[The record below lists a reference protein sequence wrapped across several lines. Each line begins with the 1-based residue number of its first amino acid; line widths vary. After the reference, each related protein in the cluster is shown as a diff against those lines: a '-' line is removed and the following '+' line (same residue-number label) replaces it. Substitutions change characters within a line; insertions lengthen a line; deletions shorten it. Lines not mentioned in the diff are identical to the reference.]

1 METTVKQCVP
11 LNIVPYRGGYR
22 ARTQIEYADGNTQIK
37 EFTGKSRGAVT
48 QKMQDYLH
56 LSRIPQEPIDARL
69 TENFVDALETFFRT
83 YRMPSLKRG
92 SQDRIECT
100 IRCQIIPAFGGLT
113 VQQVDTDAIQQLLN
127 RMAKDGYR
135 FSTIKKAYL
144 VLRPFFEYLVKTG
157 AMSRSPL
164 DSVRLVDPAKQRRE
178 QCSVSKL
185 DMLRPLDEDEI
196 GRAFTEE
203 ELAAFLTTLA
213 KAYPN
218 GTPFFRQ
225 AAAFRLILNTGLR
238 TGELLALRNYHIDLS
253 RRRILVRDNLTLVRK
268 RENGVAT
275 SGCEM
280 VIGSPKNGQSR
291 YVPLND
297 EAIHCVQELR
307 RERYFGEHAPLV
319 CDKDGGYISP
329 YNLRKRFYRILEQA
343 GIRRKGL
350 GVHSLRHTAATKWAV
365 GNVPIS
371 EIAAILGQSTLSVT
385 EMYIHAEQYTKGV
398 TDSFNLK

>member
-56 LSRIPQEPIDARL
+56 LLRIPQEPIDARL
-69 TENFVDALETFFRT
+69 TENFVDALEAFFRT

-92 SQDRIECT
+92 SQDRINCT

-127 RMAKDGYR
+127 RMAEDGYR

-144 VLRPFFEYLVKTG
+144 V
-157 AMSRSPL
+157 
-164 DSVRLVDPAKQRRE
+164 
-178 QCSVSKL
+178 
-185 DMLRPLDEDEI
+185 LRPLDEDEI

-203 ELAAFLTTLA
+203 ELAAFLATLG
-213 KAYPN
+213 KACPN

-297 EAIHCVQELR
+297 EAIRCVQELR
-307 RERYFGEHAPLV
+307 GKRYFGEHAPLV

-398 TDSFNLK
+398 TDRLI

>member
-56 LSRIPQEPIDARL
+56 LLRIPQEPIDARL

-83 YRMPSLKRG
+83 CRMPSLKRG

-164 DSVRLVDPAKQRRE
+164 D
-178 QCSVSKL
+178 
-185 DMLRPLDEDEI
+185 
-196 GRAFTEE
+196 T
-203 ELAAFLTTLA
+203 LTSPSPHRS
-213 KAYPN
+213 PN
-218 GTPFFRQ
+218 GGPP
-225 AAAFRLILNTGLR
+225 
-238 TGELLALRNYHIDLS
+238 
-253 RRRILVRDNLTLVRK
+253 
-268 RENGVAT
+268 
-275 SGCEM
+275 C
-280 VIGSPKNGQSR
+280 
-291 YVPLND
+291 
-297 EAIHCVQELR
+297 
-307 RERYFGEHAPLV
+307 
-319 CDKDGGYISP
+319 
-329 YNLRKRFYRILEQA
+329 
-343 GIRRKGL
+343 
-350 GVHSLRHTAATKWAV
+350 
-365 GNVPIS
+365 
-371 EIAAILGQSTLSVT
+371 
-385 EMYIHAEQYTKGV
+385 
-398 TDSFNLK
+398 